1 MRTSNGK
8 ITRAQKCVAY
18 GCEGVGKSSF
28 ASKFPKPIFADL
40 EGGTSHLDVVRI
52 EDISRWDNLISAIEE
67 LTKDNHGFKTFV
79 LDTADW
85 AERMCSAYLCRVHK
99 KKGIEDF
106 GYGKGYQFLAEEFA
120 EMLGKLT
127 ALQESGM
134 HVVVLAHSMIRK
146 LELPEETGAYDHY
159 ELKCS
164 KVVSP
169 LLKEWADGLLF
180 ANFRTNIQMSSDGK
194 GKAIG
199 GKERVLYVEHTAFA
213 DGKNRWGLEGILPL
227 EFKSV
232 ASVFGEIPTPV
243 SEQAPTLLEK
253 LNTQMTM
260 SGISPD
266 ELNAFLRGK
275 NDTGK
280 VLISDEQT
288 FENLP
293 NATLEKLI
301 SEESWAKVEAQIA
314 AGRTK

>member
-1 MRTSNGK
+1 MRTSKGK
-8 ITRAQKCVAY
+8 IARPQKCVAY

-28 ASKFPKPIFADL
+28 AAKFPNPIFADL
-40 EGGTSHLDVVRI
+40 ENGTAHLDVVRI
-52 EDISRWDNLISAIEE
+52 EGLVTWENLILSIDE
-67 LTKDNHGFKTFV
+67 LIKDNQGFKTFV

-85 AERMCSAYLCRVHK
+85 AERLCASYLCRVHK

-106 GYGKGYQFLAEEFA
+106 GYGKGYQFLAEEFS
-120 EMLGKLT
+120 ELLGKLT

-134 HVVVLAHSMIRK
+134 HIVILAHSMIRK

-164 KVVSP
+164 KTVSP

-180 ANFRTNIQMSSDGK
+180 ANFRTTIQMTSDGK

-199 GKERVLYVEHTAFA
+199 GKERVLYTEHTAFA
-213 DGKNRWGLEGILPL
+213 DGKNRWGLEGTLPL

-232 ASVFGEIPTPV
+232 AAVFGDNPV
-243 SEQAPTLLEK
+243 SEKPKTLIEK
-253 LNTQMTM
+253 LQTQLEL
-260 SGISPD
+260 SAISPD
-266 ELNAFLRGK
+266 ELNEFLRGK

-280 VLISDEQT
+280 VLISLEQT
-288 FENLP
+288 YENLP

-301 SEESWAKVEAQIA
+301 SDESWAKVEAQIA
-314 AGRTK
+314 SGRKS